1 MEELIVPIGGR
12 TLDVIV
18 SGPPDGRPFVFHHG
32 TPSCKVQFEPFV
44 EAASERGLRTV
55 TYSRPGY
62 GGSGRHDGR
71 SVGDAAAD
79 TGAILDAIG
88 AESAITAGASG
99 GGPHALACAALL
111 PDRIGACATIAGCAP
126 HGVEGLDFMAG
137 MGEANIVEFGMA
149 LRREDDELVD
159 FMEKYVEETSN
170 ATPEDIVESLRSLL
184 PPVDEKAL
192 QGELGLFF
200 VQSDKEAFRTGIW
213 GWFDDDLAF
222 TEPWGFEL
230 DTIDVPVRVW
240 QGAQDLMVPIAHGE
254 WLASNVAGAKA
265 ELSPDEGHL
274 SIAVG
279 RFGDILDA
287 LVADAGWS

>member
-1 MEELIVPIGGR
+1 MEELTVPVGGR

-18 SGPPDGRPFVFHHG
+18 SGPPEGRPFVFHHG

-44 EAASERGLRTV
+44 QAATERGLRTV

-62 GGSGRHDGR
+62 GGSGRHEAR

-79 TGAILDAIG
+79 VAAILDAIG
-88 AESAITAGASG
+88 AESAVTAGASG

-126 HGVEGLDFMAG
+126 YGVDGLDFMAG

-159 FMEKYVEETSN
+159 FMEKYVKETAD

-184 PPVDEKAL
+184 PPIDAEAL
-192 QGELGLFF
+192 RGDLGLFF
-200 VQSDKEAFRTGIW
+200 VESDKEAFRTGIW
-213 GWFDDDLAF
+213 GWFDDDIAF
-222 TEPWGFEL
+222 TESWGFDL
-230 DTIDVPVRVW
+230 GGIDVPVCVW
-240 QGAQDLMVPIAHGE
+240 QGDQDLMVPIAHGE

-265 ELSPDEGHL
+265 ELRPDEGHL
-274 SIAVG
+274 SISIS
-279 RFGDILDA
+279 RFGDILDG
-287 LVADAGWS
+287 LVDDAGWS